1 MSDNDEWDSSVVDF
15 LDSIRRKCSTL
26 SLKHT
31 SYFFYYNRL
40 SNFFDIPIIIL
51 STLSASFAVGTG
63 DFLAQ
68 SYISLVNC
76 GVSMIVAI
84 LSSIKLYFNL
94 STNKANELEISKAF
108 YVLSLDIQKI
118 LHLPI
123 ELRKVEQL
131 EFLNTIYD
139 SYIVLIQKSS
149 LIKASEET
157 EKMNLLLEKIKSS
170 PRGLIQR
177 RQPLAPLKNPIR
189 GDEEIGFTID

>member
-1 MSDNDEWDSSVVDF
+1 MCNNDEWDSSVVDF
-15 LDSIRRKCSTL
+15 LDSIRRKCSKL
-26 SLKHT
+26 SNKHT
-31 SYFFYYNRL
+31 SYFFYYNRI

-63 DFLAQ
+63 DFLDQ
-68 SYISLVNC
+68 SYISLINC

-84 LSSIKLYFNL
+84 LSSIKLYLNI
-94 STNKANELEISKAF
+94 STNRTNELEISKSF

-149 LIKASEET
+149 LIKANEES
-157 EKMNLLLEKIKSS
+157 EKMEKLLEKIKSS
-170 PRGLIQR
+170 PRLALR
-177 RQPLAPLKNPIR
+177 RQPTNPLRP
-189 GDEEIGFTID
+189 DEEIGFTLE